1 MNNFTMDELGLMR
14 LGSSH
19 THFLKEV
26 AEIQY
31 NFSVHEPVPLD
42 NGEDTDFSCDNLY
55 RCFLCFM
62 TGNLH

>member
-1 MNNFTMDELGLMR
+1 MR

-31 NFSVHEPVPLD
+31 SFSVHEPVPLD
-42 NGEDTDFSCDNLY
+42 NGEDTDFSCDNL
-55 RCFLCFM
+55 
-62 TGNLH
+62 

>member
-1 MNNFTMDELGLMR
+1 MR

-31 NFSVHEPVPLD
+31 SFSVHEPVPLD

-55 RCFLCFM
+55 MCFSFFYVSWLG
-62 TGNLH
+62 TYTSV